1 MTFEQIRETLARH
14 MAAARHHT
22 PFGTLFAHDLRGL
35 YRRTASDCGV
45 TVAEVKEA
53 AYG

>member
-1 MTFEQIRETLARH
+1 MTPDQIRATLARH

-22 PFGTLFAHDLRGL
+22 PFGTLFPHDLRGL

-53 AYG
+53 AHG